1 MNTENRCIC
10 VKGLALVR
18 GAHLVQYTQ
27 CTYISDKFSEVYVPK
42 CRYNVKRYGGT
53 NFMYD

>member
-1 MNTENRCIC
+1 MNTENGCIC